1 MENKYDVVI
10 VGAGIAGLSA
20 ALELE
25 KFELKTLVLEKSDR
39 AGGRIKTDVENGF
52 HFDRG
57 FQVLLTAYP
66 DAAETLD
73 YEALNLKSFKPG
85 ALCFSG
91 LDKFEVADASRNP
104 WQIPKMAFSPVGSF
118 TDKLK
123 VGNLAARLK
132 NTSID
137 EIFERPEIPTID
149 YLQQRG
155 FSEKIIDRFFR
166 PFFSGIFLEPE
177 LHTSSRMFEFTYKM
191 FAEGEAAIPDKG
203 MEEIPRQMK
212 NRLKR
217 TQFRFH
223 SPVKTVTDG
232 QVELENGES
241 IHCESVIMATEP
253 DELVPNVNS
262 HLEWKSTANYYFE
275 ATSSVLHNNMIAV
288 NYKDKALVNNFT
300 VITDTAPGYAPK
312 DRHLVSVNL
321 LRTPDTSVEDTSQL
335 IKNEL
340 ALSFGESVQGWK
352 FLKNYHIKRALPVP
366 ESSAHNASIE
376 ATRIKDGVFLAGDH
390 MLNASINAAIR
401 SGQKAAQAA
410 VLHFNVNKHA

>member
-149 YLQQRG
+149 YLRQRG

-166 PFFSGIFLEPE
+166 PFFSGIFLEPD
-177 LHTSSRMFEFTYKM
+177 LHTSSRMFEFTFKM

-253 DELVPNVNS
+253 DGLVPNVNS

-288 NYKDKALVNNFT
+288 NYKDNALVNNFT

-312 DRHLVSVNL
+312 DSHLVSVNL